1 MWVLKKNYLVKM
13 LNYFLIDLASPS
25 NLLWFWNFGFML
37 GISMVIQVLSG
48 FLLSLYYN
56 DSVNYAFYSV
66 NYLML
71 EVENGYEFR
80 FIHSSGASLLF
91 FLIFIHIGRGI
102 WYKSFYMLEV
112 WESGVLIF
120 LILMGVSFLGYVL
133 PWGQMSFWAATVITN
148 LLYVIPYVGG
158 AVLEWVWGGFSVGGP
173 TLSRFFI
180 LHYILPFVILVLSLV
195 HLMFLHVNGSS
206 NSLGVTSINDKV
218 EFHWFYL
225 LKDLVSFLILMLF
238 FSLLLLLMPFVF
250 MDSENFLFVDI
261 MKTPEHIKPE
271 WYFLFAYCILRSI
284 PNKLGG
290 VIGLLMSIVILM
302 LLPLLT
308 KNYIK
313 FNDFL
318 GNYIVVFHY
327 IVFGMLTWLGGCV
340 VEWPY
345 SSLGGIMSI
354 LYFILFFV

>member
-1 MWVLKKNYLVKM
+1 MWVLKKNYLIQLV
-13 LNYFLIDLASPS
+13 NYFLLDLARPR
-25 NLLWFWNFGFML
+25 NLLWFWNFGFIL
-37 GISMVIQVLSG
+37 GISIVIQVVRG

-56 DSVNYAFYSV
+56 DSVSYAFYSV
-66 NYLML
+66 NYLIL

-80 FIHSSGASLLF
+80 FIHSSGARLLF

-102 WYKSFYMLEV
+102 WFKSYYLLEV
-112 WESGVLIF
+112 WESGVVLF
-120 LILMGVSFLGYVL
+120 LLLMIVSFLGYVL

-158 AVLEWVWGGFSVGGP
+158 IILEWVWGGFRVGGP

-180 LHYILPFVILVLSLV
+180 LHYILPFVVLVLRLV
-195 HLMFLHVNGSS
+195 HLVFLHVSGRR
-206 NSLGVTSINDKV
+206 NSLGVRSINDKV

-225 LKDLVSFLILMLF
+225 VKDLASFLILIF
-238 FSLLLLLMPFVF
+238 FFRLLLLLLPFAF

-261 MKTPEHIKPE
+261 IKTPEHIKPE
-271 WYFLFAYCILRSI
+271 WYFLFAYCILRRI

-290 VIGLLMSIVILM
+290 VIGLVIRIVILI
-302 LLPLLT
+302 LLPFFTCSLL
-308 KNYIK
+308 K

-318 GNYIVVFHY
+318 RRSVVVFHY
-327 IVFGMLTWLGGCV
+327 VVFFILTWLGGCV

-345 SSLGGIMSI
+345 RRLGGFIRI